1 MKITKN
7 RLKQIIKEEIGALTE
22 EDESIED
29 LMKAIEDFMKDLDYE
44 KARKAVASAIDFDEK
59 VEDMD
64 DLKDLIK
71 TLGSEKD
78 PMDKDRKEELGDIK
92 NALEAALRKRNISEA
107 MSNDRYNELVKA
119 IRKDPDLP
127 KDEQEELIGILNE
140 LIIPIRMNVDEK
152 FITLDVLKAIRK
164 DPRYREGETIDA
176 DAAGAYSIPGFLT
189 RDDVIKLANKLRLD
203 KEKEASYLSEKLK
216 GNTKMNITKNRL
228 KQIIK
233 EEIEALGEAGFTS
246 LSTGPGIQVTGDDIK
261 AAKNLFAQI
270 KDNDVIVRMKNIIAD
285 IDDDDKF
292 DKFKEQY
299 LNFLKNN
306 ILIAFPEYK
315 EKFSEGAKAH
325 IMKLIEDD
333 LDDYVYDIAVYGEPM
348 NESVGRLKQI
358 IKEEIE
364 NLSK

>member
-29 LMKAIEDFMKDLDYE
+29 LMNTAGYE
-44 KARKAVASAIDFDEK
+44 KAKDAIKSAIDFDEK
-59 VEDMD
+59 VEDMK

-78 PMDKDRKEELGDIK
+78 PMGNPRDEELNDIK
-92 NALEAALRKRNISEA
+92 NALKAALRKRNISEA

-119 IRKDPDLP
+119 IRKDPNLP
-127 KDEQEELIGILNE
+127 KDEQDELIGILNE
-140 LIIPIRMNVDEK
+140 LITPTRLDVDEK

-176 DAAGAYSIPGFLT
+176 DAAGAYSIPGFL
-189 RDDVIKLANKLRLD
+189 RKDDVINLAKKLRVD
-203 KEKEASYLSEKLK
+203 KNKEKSYLSEKLK

-233 EEIEALGEAGFTS
+233 EEIEALGEQEDSSAEDYRKKIKGFAKT
-246 LSTGPGIQVTGDDIK
+246 LEMVENAPEEMRDVLGDAMK
-261 AAKNLFAQI
+261 HSVKMSVE
-270 KDNDVIVRMKNIIAD
+270 DVLNRIAD
-285 IDDDDKF
+285 DSVRDGVKMLVVDLLGQ
-292 DKFKEQY
+292 EY
-299 LNFLKNN
+299 LPQSKSN
-306 ILIAFPEYK
+306 
-315 EKFSEGAKAH
+315 
-325 IMKLIEDD
+325 MD
-333 LDDYVYDIAVYGEPM
+333 EPM